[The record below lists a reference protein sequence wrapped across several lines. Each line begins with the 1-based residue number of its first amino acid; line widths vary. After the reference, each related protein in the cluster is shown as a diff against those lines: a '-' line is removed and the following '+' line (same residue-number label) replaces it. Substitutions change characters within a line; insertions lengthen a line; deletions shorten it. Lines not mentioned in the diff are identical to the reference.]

1 MARTVA
7 VEFESIYGVSH
18 PGRAQLHRFG
28 IFGGSNG
35 YWRTSLLRQVRMHG
49 FMLTED
55 IDSSLRVI
63 QAGGRIAV
71 DPALI
76 SRELAPTTL
85 QALWKQRM
93 RWAQGWF
100 QVSLRHL
107 RPALRSPSL
116 TLRQKLGF
124 TFLLGWRE
132 VYPWLSLQVV
142 PLLGFFSWKAG
153 SAGQLNWFIPIF
165 VLTTLYTLSVGPGQT
180 YFAWRVATT
189 EVRGRP
195 GWFLRY
201 LVVSTFF
208 YTEMKNL
215 ISRVAQIKEAVG
227 ERQWTVTTRNPRSA
241 MRGPAGN
248 TTH

>member
-1 MARTVA
+1 
-7 VEFESIYGVSH
+7 
-18 PGRAQLHRFG
+18 LHHFG

-63 QAGGRIAV
+63 QSGRRIAV
-71 DPALI
+71 DPGLV

-85 QALWKQRM
+85 PALWKQRM

-107 RPALRSPSL
+107 RPGLRSASL
-116 TLRQKLGF
+116 SARQKFGF

-132 VYPWLSLQVV
+132 VYPWLSLQVL
-142 PLLGFFSWKAG
+142 PLLAFFAWKAG
-153 SAGQLNWFIPIF
+153 NAEQLDWFIPIF

-180 YFAWRVATT
+180 YFAWRVAAP
-189 EVRGRP
+189 EIRQRP

-227 ERQWTVTTRNPRSA
+227 ERQWIVTTRSVADPVHTA
-241 MRGPAGN
+241 E
-248 TTH
+248 H